1 VTGALTLRRV
11 GIAGAVAGAVALVA
25 PFAPDTW
32 SWFWPDPMATI
43 DVPGPVESRAGCFV
57 MSGRLDPRTFWRR
70 PLWLIRAQGGEGWQ
84 PVTRIVPWIET
95 WQYPVCLH
103 GRTGGYNRFALVV
116 ADAERNDAFR
126 RQLAGPAEEPIPA
139 WLSRR
144 DTGEQGGGCPG
155 HRLGFAA
162 IPEGARLV
170 ALAQVRLRQGDELP
184 CSMGRISSDD
194 PWPSG
199 TDEGQGRRRRDERR
213 VLRSRHGLQRAVA
226 RGVAAGGDG
235 VGGRRP

>member
-1 VTGALTLRRV
+1 MTGPLTLRRV

-25 PFAPDTW
+25 PFAPAAW

-43 DVPGPVESRAGCFV
+43 EVPGSVESRAGCFV

-70 PLWLIRAQGGEGWQ
+70 PLWLIAAQSGEGWH

-95 WQYPVCLH
+95 WQHPVCVH

-116 ADAERNDAFR
+116 ADEERNDAFA
-126 RQLAGPAEEPIPA
+126 RQLAEPDEAPIPE

-144 DTGEQGGGCPG
+144 NTGEQVSGCPG
-155 HRLGFAA
+155 RRHGFDA

-170 ALAQVRLRQGDELP
+170 ALAQVRIQQGDELP
-184 CSMGRISSDD
+184 CSLGLIYD

-199 TDEGQGRRRRDERR
+199 TGEGQGRRRHDERR
-213 VLRSRHGLQRAVA
+213 VLRGGHGLQRAVV